1 MTPAERRLWSA
12 ALPVGAGAFLILL
25 TLDAG
30 LAATFAFALGAL
42 FAARLRMW
50 GLALCAAAW
59 LAAFLAVRVLDGPY
73 DSWAGP
79 AVLPVLAVYVGG
91 FILAWAVGRR
101 IAGHPGGPASGASAA
116 SRARAAGE
124 RPALAWPSEKRLCL
138 YLLAVF
144 AVAVVAAVLRFRG
157 IVPPLFDNNPDAA
170 RQVLRERSNIVVGLL
185 SEAWTLG
192 MSISLLRAL
201 TSRGGRLVL
210 YLAAT
215 AVFTVGAALGAS
227 KNSVLVG
234 LVPAI
239 IAVLSVHRAAA
250 KPRLMARRA
259 PVAILLVAVALVGA
273 AVFLGGQRT
282 LAGSG
287 SFENEFRSRYG
298 DNAITSSA
306 GSLDLSLS
314 SSVETFG
321 RLWAQR
327 ETLEPEYGAYSL
339 IFLGSRAE
347 PLVGKVD
354 LYSTTSQ
361 LSLPYYMNT
370 ATFVAI
376 PLLDYGPIGAALFLA
391 VLGLAVG
398 LAERRLEFSTSPAQ
412 QLARGFVVYFAVFGI
427 YELYPFIYPTWLAL
441 VPGLWVLH
449 RLGRSAA

>member
-1 MTPAERRLWSA
+1 MTATERRLWSA
-12 ALPVGAGAFLILL
+12 AIPACAGVFLLLL

-30 LAATFAFALGAL
+30 LAVTFAIAAGAV
-42 FAARLRMW
+42 FAARQRMW
-50 GLALCAAAW
+50 ALALCAAGW
-59 LAAFLAVRVLDGPY
+59 VAAFLAVRLLAGPY

-79 AVLPVLAVYVGG
+79 AVLPVLAVYVGA
-91 FILAWAVGRR
+91 FLIAWVGGRR
-101 IAGHPGGPASGASAA
+101 IAERLGAP
-116 SRARAAGE
+116 AAGA
-124 RPALAWPSEKRLCL
+124 RPTLAWPSETRLRL
-138 YLLAVF
+138 YLLAVL
-144 AVAVVAAVLRFRG
+144 AVAVLSAVLRFRG
-157 IVPPLFDNNPDAA
+157 IMPPLLDDNPDAA

-201 TSRGGRLVL
+201 TSRGGRLAL
-210 YLAAT
+210 YLGAT

-239 IAVLSVHRAAA
+239 IAVLSVRGAV
-250 KPRLMARRA
+250 ARPKLLTGRA
-259 PVAILLVAVALVGA
+259 PIAILLAGVALVGA
-273 AVFLGGQRT
+273 MVFLGGQRT
-282 LAGSG
+282 LAGTG
-287 SFENEFRSRYG
+287 TFEDEFRSRYG

-327 ETLEPEYGAYSL
+327 ETQPPEYGAYSL
-339 IFLGSRAE
+339 MFLGSRAE

-354 LYSTTSQ
+354 LYAMTSE

-376 PLLDYGPIGAALFLA
+376 PLLDYGPVGAAFFLA
-391 VLGLAVG
+391 LLGLAVG
-398 LAERRLEFSTSPAQ
+398 LAERRLEFSTGPAQ
-412 QLARGFVVYFAVFGI
+412 QIARGFVVYFAVFGI

-449 RLGRSAA
+449 RLGRAAT